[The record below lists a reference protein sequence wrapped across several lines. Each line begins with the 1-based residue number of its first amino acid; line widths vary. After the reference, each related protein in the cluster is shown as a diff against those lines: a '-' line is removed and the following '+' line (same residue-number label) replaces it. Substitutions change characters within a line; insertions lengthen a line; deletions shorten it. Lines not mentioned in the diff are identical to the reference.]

1 MCGLDVTHQALVTKE
16 IFERLEQMGTNLS
29 KTVIGLL
36 KFFAQTYEDVFEMPD
51 PPLHDPVAIAVLID
65 PTVTTNRFVNVEIE
79 LNGTFTR
86 GATVVDTYNRG
97 GGSPNV
103 NVALSLD
110 APKFWNLML
119 DAIEKAGA
127 S

>member
-1 MCGLDVTHQALVTKE
+1 
-16 IFERLEQMGTNLS
+16 
-29 KTVIGLL
+29 
-36 KFFAQTYEDVFEMPD
+36 MPD

-86 GATVVDTYNRG
+86 GATVVDIYNRNG
-97 GGSPNV
+97 GTPNV

-119 DAIEKAGA
+119 NAVEKAGVN
-127 S
+127 